1 MEEETR
7 LSSCRR
13 GDKKKKKKSVKVAL
27 WLVLSHVAV
36 RIDLDREPLHIAG
49 DLDIVCIDELID
61 SIIFSASP
69 G

>member
-13 GDKKKKKKSVKVAL
+13 GDKKKKSVKVAL

-36 RIDLDREPLHIAG
+36 CIDLDREPLHIAG

>member
-1 MEEETR
+1 M
-7 LSSCRR
+7 
-13 GDKKKKKKSVKVAL
+13 KVAL

-36 RIDLDREPLHIAG
+36 CIDLDREPLHIAG

>member
-1 MEEETR
+1 M
-7 LSSCRR
+7 
-13 GDKKKKKKSVKVAL
+13 KVAL